1 MIQVTMKKN
10 VYNIIAREEM
20 ILYERFGED
29 YDEVSHLLSFLSFD
43 GEVGLLSGIHPI
55 KCRC

>member
-1 MIQVTMKKN
+1 MKKN

-29 YDEVSHLLSFLSFD
+29 YDEVSHLLSFLSCD